1 MAQIFK
7 PLYSAFPSKDE
18 ITNKMCFLFLYYFF
32 FVESVIQVYD
42 AMVNCSDKLEE
53 T

>member
-7 PLYSAFPSKDE
+7 PLPSKDE